1 MPASVMS
8 SRLPSVTGEV
18 AARAFERAG
27 WRRLARRGRG
37 THILLKN
44 DALPEVMLSV
54 PDHSDV
60 KRPLLR
66 GLIRKAEMTVDQFV
80 AAL

>member
-1 MPASVMS
+1 MS
-8 SRLPSVTGEV
+8 SRLPSVSGE
-18 AARAFERAG
+18 ASARAFERAG

-44 DALPEVMLSV
+44 ETLPEVMLSV

-66 GLIRKAEMTVDQFV
+66 GLIRRAEMTVDRFV
-80 AAL
+80 ECLNG